1 MDHRYVVNCLVF
13 FPYVNLQM
21 MSGHQTFTI
30 GHLTIIVE
38 MMQIVRTTDIIHNAT
53 STDLPPIHSTDFKIS
68 PNRYPVRKF
77 IHTLYHSKIP
87 SNILS
92 LTHGPPHKI
101 LDEVI
106 YPPGKNVGCEALRA
120 AFQNGALKPRL
131 HVFGHIHEAHGA
143 QFDGSGAVETVHVN
157 ASSWPV
163 GRRPKRVGK
172 RIDDIGIDDDD
183 DDAPFQPV
191 IVDLLDHISE

>member
-1 MDHRYVVNCLVF
+1 M
-13 FPYVNLQM
+13 
-21 MSGHQTFTI
+21 
-30 GHLTIIVE
+30 
-38 MMQIVRTTDIIHNAT
+38 
-53 STDLPPIHSTDFKIS
+53 
-68 PNRYPVRKF
+68 
-77 IHTLYHSKIP
+77 
-87 SNILS
+87 
-92 LTHGPPHKI
+92 
-101 LDEVI
+101 I
-106 YPPGKNVGCEALRA
+106 YPPGKKVGCEALRA

-172 RIDDIGIDDDD
+172 RIDDMEIDDDDD

-191 IVDLLDHISE
+191 IVDLLDHILE